1 MKKKFVDKGIP
12 VILGEYGAIKDR
24 SSLITNASE
33 LAKHKQSR
41 YDFNMKVTREAKNHG
56 MVPFMWDTGE
66 GMSRTSGA
74 VTSDVI
80 IPAILEGAKAGTYPF

>member
-1 MKKKFVDKGIP
+1 
-12 VILGEYGAIKDR
+12 
-24 SSLITNASE
+24 
-33 LAKHKQSR
+33 
-41 YDFNMKVTREAKNHG
+41 MKVTREAKNHG

-80 IPAILEGAKAGTYPF
+80 IPAVIAGAKAGNYPF